1 MKQFGIVFAAVFMAT
16 VLALLGYDEWI
27 VKPREKAQVEA
38 VQLDLGDAETK
49 AKNIA
54 KNLDTAVAQSVENAG
69 NTMNMQADE
78 MRQRALAADAIARAS
93 LFKTALSEYFM
104 SMGKWPESQS
114 EAGLAAPE
122 SYAGGAVASISVVPQ
137 GMVVIRLNNQI
148 ENGAKILLVPEANA
162 QSYAINWHCRTE
174 GSEKARRLL
183 PDCR

>member
-1 MKQFGIVFAAVFMAT
+1 
-16 VLALLGYDEWI
+16 
-27 VKPREKAQVEA
+27 
-38 VQLDLGDAETK
+38 
-49 AKNIA
+49 
-54 KNLDTAVAQSVENAG
+54 
-69 NTMNMQADE
+69 MNMQADE